1 MSKNDIEETK
11 RFTIDL
17 PDAIVE
23 VFIDPKE
30 KYKPEKG
37 FGYVHGDYV
46 YIYRGKEKK
55 KNPLVPGSKIGRA
68 HV

>member
-17 PDAIVE
+17 PAAIEE
-23 VFIDPKE
+23 VLIDPKE

-37 FGYVHGDYV
+37 YGYVHGD
-46 YIYRGKEKK
+46 
-55 KNPLVPGSKIGRA
+55 
-68 HV
+68 